1 MIRNRTTVKPG
12 LFLQPFVVSQLS
24 GTLIEQIVEGS
35 EVTASEYAVT
45 SWLNVVGS
53 ATPGELSR
61 ELGMSPTTLSAMIE
75 RLVRKKQVRR
85 VRHPEDGRSYVLE
98 PTAQGQG
105 DERAE
110 RQAVPEDDRAA
121 AREPRR
127 RPGGDPRGDAPARS
141 RPPQDPRPLKRE
153 AAPGRGP
160 LLPLG
165 VGRWVRELSAAPPGR
180 FSPDSDAQ
188 NPYRSSCQKSA
199 SLW

>member
-61 ELGMSPTTLSAMIE
+61 ELGITPTTLSAMIE

-85 VRHPEDGRSYVLE
+85 VRHPDDGRSYVLE
-98 PTAQGQG
+98 PTAQGKATNARNG
-105 DERAE
+105 KRFLKTIERL
-110 RQAVPEDDRAA
+110 
-121 AREPRR
+121 RENLD
-127 RPGGDPRGDAPARS
+127 GDPEEILEAMRR
-141 RPPQDPRPLKRE
+141 LE
-153 AAPGRGP
+153 AALRKTIGP
-160 LLPLG
+160 
-165 VGRWVRELSAAPPGR
+165 
-180 FSPDSDAQ
+180 
-188 NPYRSSCQKSA
+188 
-199 SLW
+199 